1 MRDKNKVGFLTKIGC
16 FLIGWDANILRECG
30 EASHRSLKRY
40 ISAIIILIAI
50 WGTIGFCFADN
61 YIGIDSLLG
70 KIAVSAI
77 FVAIIICIERY
88 IILSGKLGKGIKT
101 VRVSLALLMAI
112 LGSTIFDQ
120 IIFKN
125 DVDVRMNEIK
135 TEQINKEIPKRMDF
149 LDKDIARVTQTR
161 DSLSKAIIELY
172 DKLEKRPMIAATDVQ
187 TTTRQTGLDSDG
199 KPILEKTTN
208 VTKRNVENPL
218 SGQVKANEEALKTA
232 VKQLEDFQKRKM
244 TVADEVR
251 KQYEE
256 AERGFLEEL
265 KALFSILGED
275 VVARIFYIFL
285 FLFLML
291 LELLVVTSKSSDQ
304 HCDYD
309 LIVEHQ
315 LKIKSE
321 TLKNTENSLLI
332 KGRE

>member
-30 EASHRSLKRY
+30 EASHRSLKKY

-70 KIAVSAI
+70 KIAVSAV

-88 IILSGKLGKGIKT
+88 IILTGKLGFMAV
-101 VRVSLALLMAI
+101 VRFFLAFLMAV
-112 LGSTIFDQ
+112 LGSAIFDQ

-125 DVDVRMNEIK
+125 DIQVKMKEIR
-135 TEQINKEIPKRMDF
+135 TEQINKEIPKRMHF
-149 LDKDIARVTQTR
+149 LDADIVRVTQTI
-161 DSLSKAIIELY
+161 DSLGKANIELY
-172 DKLEKRPMIAATDVQ
+172 DKLDKRPVIAATDVQ
-187 TTTRQTGLDSDG
+187 TITRQTGVDSNG
-199 KPILEKTTN
+199 KPVLEKTTN

-218 SGQVKANEEALKTA
+218 NGQVKANEEALKTA

-251 KQYEE
+251 KEYEE
-256 AERGFLEEL
+256 AETGFLEEL
-265 KALFSILGED
+265 KALFGILSED
-275 VVARIFYIFL
+275 GVALAFYL
-285 FLFLML
+285 FLFAFLMS
-291 LELLVVTSKSSDQ
+291 LELLVVTSKSADQ

>member
-16 FLIGWDANILRECG
+16 FLIGWDASILRECG
-30 EASHRSLKRY
+30 EASHRSLKKY

-50 WGTIGFCFADN
+50 WGTIGFCFADR

-70 KIAVSAI
+70 KIAVSAV

-88 IILSGKLGKGIKT
+88 IILTGKLGKGIKT
-101 VRVSLALLMAI
+101 VRFLLAILMAI

-125 DVDVRMNEIK
+125 DVDVRMKEIR
-135 TEQINKEIPKRMDF
+135 TEQSNKEIPKRMHF
-149 LDKDIARVTQTR
+149 LDTDIVRVTQTI
-161 DSLSKAIIELY
+161 DSLGKANIELY
-172 DKLEKRPMIAATDVQ
+172 DKLDKRPVIAATDVQ
-187 TTTRQTGLDSDG
+187 TITRQTGVDSDG
-199 KPILEKTTN
+199 KPVLEKTTN
-208 VTKRNVENPL
+208 VTKHNVENPL
-218 SGQVKANEEALKTA
+218 SGQVKANEEAMKAA

-244 TVADEVR
+244 TLEDEVR
-251 KQYEE
+251 KEYEK
-256 AERGFLEEL
+256 AETGFLEEL

-275 VVARIFYIFL
+275 IVARVFYVFL
-285 FLFLML
+285 FCFLML
-291 LELLVVTSKSSDQ
+291 LELLVVTSKSADQ